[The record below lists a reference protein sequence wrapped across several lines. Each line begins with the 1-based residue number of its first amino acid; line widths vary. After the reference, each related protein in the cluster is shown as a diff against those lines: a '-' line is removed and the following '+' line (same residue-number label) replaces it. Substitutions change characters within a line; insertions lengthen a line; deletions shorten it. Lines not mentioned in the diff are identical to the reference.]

1 MYYIQ
6 KSILAYTEI
15 QKIMVINVDN
25 DRFRKY
31 DELEADEKEVLDV
44 FRQMKLLADYNK
56 FKLYKY
62 KVEDL
67 IEDYEELKKLREEIQ
82 AKYFSV
88 YDELLNEEL
97 IEGELDA
104 SIWGI
109 ARELE
114 NETWDSEVKL
124 MSEIKT
130 NFDIA
135 INMIETGEAEQMI
148 IDDENK

>member
-1 MYYIQ
+1 M
-6 KSILAYTEI
+6 TE
-15 QKIMVINVDN
+15 

-31 DELEADEKEVLDV
+31 DELEDDEKEVLDV

-67 IEDYEELKKLREEIQ
+67 IEDYEQLKQLRQDIQ

-88 YDELLNEEL
+88 YEELVNEEL

-109 ARELE
+109 TREHE
-114 NETWDSEVKL
+114 NETWDSELQL

-130 NFDIA
+130 NFDMA
-135 INMIETGEAEQMI
+135 IKLIETGEAEQMI

>member
-1 MYYIQ
+1 
-6 KSILAYTEI
+6 
-15 QKIMVINVDN
+15 
-25 DRFRKY
+25 
-31 DELEADEKEVLDV
+31 
-44 FRQMKLLADYNK
+44 MKLLADYNK

-67 IEDYEELKKLREEIQ
+67 IEDYEELKNIREEIQ

-88 YDELLNEEL
+88 YDELINEKL

-109 ARELE
+109 TRQHE
-114 NETWDSEVKL
+114 NETWNSELQL

-135 INMIETGEAEQMI
+135 IKMIESGEAEQSI
-148 IDDENK
+148 IDAENW

>member
-1 MYYIQ
+1 M
-6 KSILAYTEI
+6 
-15 QKIMVINVDN
+15 N
-25 DRFRKY
+25 DERIKKY
-31 DELEADEKEVLDV
+31 DELDDDEKEVLDV

-104 SIWGI
+104 SIWGV

-135 INMIETGEAEQMI
+135 INMIEISEAEQMI

>member
-1 MYYIQ
+1 MGI
-6 KSILAYTEI
+6 IMTE
-15 QKIMVINVDN
+15 
-25 DRFRKY
+25 DRIRKY
-31 DELEADEKEVLDV
+31 DEIEDDEKEVLDA
-44 FRQMKLLADYNK
+44 FRQMKLMSDYNK

-67 IEDYEELKKLREEIQ
+67 IKDYEELKKLREEIQ

-104 SIWGI
+104 SIWGV
-109 ARELE
+109 ARDLE
-114 NETWDSEVKL
+114 NETWDSEL
-124 MSEIKT
+124 QIMSEIKT

>member
-1 MYYIQ
+1 M
-6 KSILAYTEI
+6 
-15 QKIMVINVDN
+15 DN
-25 DRFRKY
+25 DRIRKY

-124 MSEIKT
+124 MSELKT

>member
-1 MYYIQ
+1 M
-6 KSILAYTEI
+6 TE
-15 QKIMVINVDN
+15 
-25 DRFRKY
+25 DRFRTH
-31 DELEADEKEVLDV
+31 DELEDDEKEVLDA
-44 FRQMKLLADYNK
+44 FRQMKLISDYNR
-56 FKLYKY
+56 FKLYSY

-67 IEDYEELKKLREEIQ
+67 INDYEQLKKLREAILV
-82 AKYFSV
+82 KYFSV

-104 SIWGI
+104 SIWGV

-114 NETWDSEVKL
+114 NETWDSELKL

-135 INMIETGEAEQMI
+135 IKMIESGEAEQSI
-148 IDDENK
+148 IDAENL

>member
-1 MYYIQ
+1 
-6 KSILAYTEI
+6 
-15 QKIMVINVDN
+15 MVINMGDN
-25 DRFRKY
+25 RIRKY

-67 IEDYEELKKLREEIQ
+67 INDYEQLKHLREEIQ

-88 YDELLNEEL
+88 YDELVNEEL

-109 ARELE
+109 TRENE
-114 NETWDSEVKL
+114 NETWDSELQL

-135 INMIETGEAEQMI
+135 IKMIESGDAEQII
-148 IDDENK
+148 IDEENK

>member
-1 MYYIQ
+1 M
-6 KSILAYTEI
+6 
-15 QKIMVINVDN
+15 DN
-25 DRFRKY
+25 DRIRKY
-31 DELEADEKEVLDV
+31 DELEDDEKEVLDV

-67 IEDYEELKKLREEIQ
+67 INDYEQLKQLRQDIQ

-88 YDELLNEEL
+88 YDELVNEEL

-109 ARELE
+109 TRENK
-114 NETWDSEVKL
+114 NETWDSELQL

>member
-1 MYYIQ
+1 M
-6 KSILAYTEI
+6 E
-15 QKIMVINVDN
+15 N
-25 DRFRKY
+25 DRIRKY

-44 FRQMKLLADYNK
+44 FRQMKLMSDYNM
-56 FKLYKY
+56 FKLYKF

-67 IEDYEELKKLREEIQ
+67 IKDYGQLKQLRQDIQ

-88 YDELLNEEL
+88 YEELLNEEL

-109 ARELE
+109 TREQE
-114 NETWDSEVKL
+114 NETWNSELQL

-148 IDDENK
+148 IEDENK

>member
-1 MYYIQ
+1 M
-6 KSILAYTEI
+6 TE
-15 QKIMVINVDN
+15 
-25 DRFRKY
+25 DRIRKY
-31 DELEADEKEVLDV
+31 DELEDDEKEVLDA
-44 FRQMKLLADYNK
+44 FRQMKLMSDYNK

-67 IEDYEELKKLREEIQ
+67 IKDYEELKKLREEIQ

-104 SIWGI
+104 SIRGV
-109 ARELE
+109 ARDLE
-114 NETWDSEVKL
+114 NETWDSEL
-124 MSEIKT
+124 QIMSEIKT